1 MVATM
6 MEWDAPMTPPEE
18 DAPPPKKLGRKAH
31 AQPGV
36 RPGAMP
42 LDYML
47 AVVRDPAAGV
57 SRRDRMAIAAA
68 PYCHARIAYATKGK
82 KDQAAEAAATAGGTG
97 TDWGADLEID
107 SRAN

>member
-1 MVATM
+1 MAATM
-6 MEWDAPMTPPEE
+6 MEWDAPTTPPEE
-18 DAPPPKKLGRKAH
+18 EVPQRRKPGRQAKV
-31 AQPGV
+31 QPGV

-47 AVVRDPAAGV
+47 AVIRDPAAGV

-68 PYCHARIAYATKGK
+68 PYCHARIAYATKRK
-82 KDQAAEAAATAGGTG
+82 KDQAAEAAATAGGAG
-97 TDWGADLEID
+97 TDWGDDLGVD

>member
-1 MVATM
+1 MASTER
-6 MEWDAPMTPPEE
+6 EWDAATQPPEGYVPE
-18 DAPPPKKLGRKAH
+18 RRKPGRQAKV
-31 AQPGV
+31 QPGV

-47 AVVRDPAAGV
+47 AVIRDPAAGV

-82 KDQAAEAAATAGGTG
+82 KDQQAEAAATAGGTG
-97 TDWGADLEID
+97 TDWGADLEVD